1 MATRASR
8 PTSRLIPDYYNPAT
22 YSGGR
27 LIDLQAWTSKKIR
40 WRSFRKVT
48 ITTWP
53 PRYRCRLSS
62 ISAKKYKKKHFFL
75 ILKVSSKYIVYLF
88 WISWHWFLLVL
99 TLVIYRTWPGQ
110 EPKRVV
116 LKTEIY
122 YSKMVV
128 MSFEEVW
135 GNKTSIITFFKWI
148 PDQKS
153 LTGRCKKIGKIWDLV
168 LKRWPPPPPRLP

>member
-62 ISAKKYKKKHFFL
+62 ISAKKYKKKHFFFNFESFFQIYSL
-75 ILKVSSKYIVYLF
+75 SVLNI
-88 WISWHWFLLVL
+88 L
-99 TLVIYRTWPGQ
+99 TLIFACFDISYIYRTWPGQ

-116 LKTEIY
+116 LKIEIY

-135 GNKTSIITFFKWI
+135 GNKTSILTFLNGYMTRKVSQE
-148 PDQKS
+148 DV
-153 LTGRCKKIGKIWDLV
+153 KKLV
-168 LKRWPPPPPRLP
+168 NFGT